1 MKSKQAEKRQSV
13 IGPVLDS
20 KIALVV
26 SPYYLEITNNLMAG
40 AKRALLE
47 VRVETEIIE
56 VAGAL
61 EIPGA
66 ISIARENFSAFVALG
81 CIIRGETSHYE
92 IVSQNSAQGIMQLTL
107 QGICIGNGI
116 ITVENFKQAHERSD
130 LNDLD
135 KGGDAA
141 RAAVGLMLLKQKY
154 IKI

>member
-1 MKSKQAEKRQSV
+1 MKSIQKEKKQSV
-13 IGPVLDS
+13 IGPALDS

-26 SPYYLEITNNLMAG
+26 SPYYSEITNSLIAG

-47 VRVETEIIE
+47 MRVQTEVIE
-56 VAGAL
+56 VDGAL

-66 ISIARENFSAFVALG
+66 ISIARENFNAFVALG

-116 ITVENFKQAHERSD
+116 ITVENFKQAHERCD
-130 LNDLD
+130 INDLD

-154 IKI
+154 LKR

>member
-1 MKSKQAEKRQSV
+1 MKSIQKEKKQSV
-13 IGPVLDS
+13 IGPALDS

-26 SPYYLEITNNLMAG
+26 SPYYSEITNSLIAG

-47 VRVETEIIE
+47 MRVQTEVIE
-56 VAGAL
+56 VDGAL

-66 ISIARENFSAFVALG
+66 ISIIRENFNAFVALG

-116 ITVENFKQAHERSD
+116 ITVENFKQAHERCD

-154 IKI
+154 IKR

>member
-1 MKSKQAEKRQSV
+1 MKSKQVEKKQSLV
-13 IGPVLDS
+13 PPVLDS

-26 SPYYLEITNNLMAG
+26 SPYYLEITNNLIAG
-40 AKRALLE
+40 ATKALLE
-47 VRVETEIIE
+47 FKVETKTIE
-56 VAGAL
+56 VDGAL

-66 ISIARENFSAFVALG
+66 ISIARESFNAFVALG

-116 ITVENFKQAHERSD
+116 ITVENFKQAHERCD

-141 RAAVGLMLLKQKY
+141 RAAVGLMLLKQKF
-154 IKI
+154 IKR

>member
-1 MKSKQAEKRQSV
+1 MKSIQKEKKQSV

-26 SPYYLEITNNLMAG
+26 SPYYSEITNSLIAG

-47 VRVETEIIE
+47 MRVQTEVIE
-56 VAGAL
+56 VDGAL

-66 ISIARENFSAFVALG
+66 ISIARENFNAFVALG

-116 ITVENFKQAHERSD
+116 ITVENFKQAHERCD
-130 LNDLD
+130 INDLD

-154 IKI
+154 LKR

>member
-1 MKSKQAEKRQSV
+1 MNSKQLEKKQKV
-13 IGPVLDS
+13 VGPVLDS

-26 SPYYLEITNNLMAG
+26 SPYYSEITNNLIAG
-40 AKRALLE
+40 AKRVLLE

-56 VAGAL
+56 VDGAL

-66 ISIARENFSAFVALG
+66 ISIARENFNAFVALG

-92 IVSQNSAQGIMQLTL
+92 IVSQNSAQGLMHLTL

-116 ITVENFKQAHERSD
+116 ITVENFKQAYERSD

-141 RAAVGLMLLKQKY
+141 RAAIGLMLLKQKF
-154 IKI
+154 IKR

>member
-1 MKSKQAEKRQSV
+1 MKSKQVEKKQSLV
-13 IGPVLDS
+13 PPVLDS

-26 SPYYLEITNNLMAG
+26 SPYYLEITNNLIAG
-40 AKRALLE
+40 ATKALLE
-47 VRVETEIIE
+47 FKVETKTIE
-56 VAGAL
+56 VDGAL

-66 ISIARENFSAFVALG
+66 ISIARESFNAFVALG

-116 ITVENFKQAHERSD
+116 ITVENFKQAHERCD

-154 IKI
+154 IKR

>member
-1 MKSKQAEKRQSV
+1 MKSKQVEKKQRV

-26 SPYYLEITNNLMAG
+26 SPYYSEITNNLIAG
-40 AKRALLE
+40 AKRALLK

-56 VAGAL
+56 VDGAL

-66 ISIARENFSAFVALG
+66 ISLARENFNAFVALG

-92 IVSQNSAQGIMQLTL
+92 IVSQNSAQGLMHLTL

-141 RAAVGLMLLKQKY
+141 RAAVALMLLKQKY
-154 IKI
+154 IKR

>member
-1 MKSKQAEKRQSV
+1 MKSNQAEKKQSV
-13 IGPVLDS
+13 IEPVLDS

-26 SPYYLEITNNLMAG
+26 SPYYSEITDNLIAG

-47 VRVETEIIE
+47 VKAQTEIIE

-66 ISIARENFSAFVALG
+66 ISIIRENFNAFVALG
-81 CIIRGETSHYE
+81 CIIRGDTSHYE

-116 ITVENFKQAHERSD
+116 ITVENFKQAHERCD

-154 IKI
+154 IKR

>member
-1 MKSKQAEKRQSV
+1 MKSKKVEKEQSLV
-13 IGPVLDS
+13 PPIFDS

-26 SPYYLEITNNLMAG
+26 SPYYSEITNKLIAG

-56 VAGAL
+56 VNGAL

-66 ISIARENFSAFVALG
+66 ISIARENFNAFVALG

-141 RAAVGLMLLKQKY
+141 RAAVGLMILKQEY
-154 IKI
+154 TKI